1 MENLQAEVKG
11 KVQLLDFTLG
21 KTNEVLESN
30 STLAIKSY
38 QEAVYFCGSFFFCK
52 SAIFCIFVS
61 PSSESSKKY
70 KF

>member
-38 QEAVYFCGSFFFCK
+38 QEAVYFCGRFFFLQI
-52 SAIFCIFVS
+52 SDFLYFCLSIREF
-61 PSSESSKKY
+61 
-70 KF
+70 

>member
-38 QEAVYFCGSFFFCK
+38 QEAVYFCGSFFF
-52 SAIFCIFVS
+52 ANQRFFVFLS
-61 PSSESSKKY
+61 LHHQRVLKNTN
-70 KF
+70 